1 MKLIKDDPVSKFF
14 LDQCPQFPVKHAGI
28 GKAKNIVA
36 VPEILKNAGPSM
48 LD

>member
-1 MKLIKDDPVSKFF
+1 MKLVKDDSVSKFF
-14 LDQCPQFPVKHAGI
+14 LDQCPQVPVKLASI

-36 VPEILKNAGPSM
+36 VSDILKNAGPSM